1 MTAKLENK
9 NQSAALE
16 EENKRLRNAIAELS
30 ILNDIA
36 TTISSTQPV
45 DLIVDLIVKKCVK
58 HLNVEQGVVM
68 LLNEEDKDKPLHT
81 MIREQQSSSDLLP
94 YRFDAQLTGWMLKNQ
109 SPLLVNKLKEDERFK
124 DLIEATTPIESL
136 LSVPLNIKS
145 KMIGVLTVFN
155 KRAKE
160 NFTPS
165 DQKLLSIIAS
175 QSAQII
181 ENARLLEE
189 ERNLRMM
196 QEEMRLAKI
205 TQKNLLPK
213 ELPYLKGYQIS
224 VITLSAKEVG
234 GDYYDFIQIDN
245 NHFAFCLGDVT
256 GKGMSAAMLMAN
268 MQAALRSQLLN
279 GCSCTD
285 SLVNS
290 NNLLCVSTEPTKFV
304 TLFLGILNS
313 DTNEICF
320 SNAGHDPPFHFTKNG
335 LTILQTGGMLLG
347 AFPDS
352 QYEQGKIIMEP
363 GNLLILFSDG
373 ITEAMNENNKEFG
386 EEKLLAVIEPNKD
399 ADPELLIDKIISEV
413 EKHSGS
419 TPQSDDMTLMV
430 IKRNN

>member
-1 MTAKLENK
+1 MVHENI
-9 NQSAALE
+9 NQSDALE

-45 DLIVDLIVKKCVK
+45 DQIVDLIVKKCVT

-136 LSVPLNIKS
+136 LSVPLSIKS
-145 KMIGVLTVFN
+145 KMIGVLSVFN
-155 KRAKE
+155 KRTEE
-160 NFTPS
+160 NFTPG

-189 ERNLRMM
+189 ERNLRTM

-205 TQKNLLPK
+205 TQENLLPK

-224 VITLSAKEVG
+224 VKTLSAKEVG

-268 MQAALRSQLLN
+268 MQAALRSQVLN

-285 SLVNS
+285 SLANS

-320 SNAGHDPPFHFTKNG
+320 SNAGHDPPFHFTKSG
-335 LTILQTGGMLLG
+335 LTILKTGGMLLG

-352 QYEQGKIIMEP
+352 QYEQEKIIMEP
-363 GNLLILFSDG
+363 GDLLIIFSDG
-373 ITEAMNENNKEFG
+373 ITDAMNSENQEFG
-386 EEKLLAVIEPNKD
+386 EKKLKD
-399 ADPELLIDKIISEV
+399 IISDYKSADPELIIDKIISATRA
-413 EKHSGS
+413 HTGDI
-419 TPQSDDMTLMV
+419 PQFDDMTLLI
-430 IKRNN
+430 IKREFE